1 MRIGYFISHYP
12 YNVDHSDYFCG
23 GTGAVAINLAKK
35 LSERE
40 HNVSV
45 FTTSRTRNNELN
57 SINNITI
64 YRYKKNFRIA
74 DAYISMR
81 LLTEPL
87 KHKLDL
93 VHTHMGNAPAPIAA
107 WLYSKIKNKPLVV
120 TYHGDQ
126 QDNYGSPI
134 RRQSVKLYNKIFA
147 KLILRSAD
155 VIISPSEPF
164 IKESK
169 FLPSFI
175 EKVTVI
181 PNGIDTKEVQINIT
195 KDECRK
201 ELGIPADHILFL
213 FVGSLSK
220 YKGPDVLLKAAELV
234 IKKIPKATFVFV
246 GNGQMA
252 SELKLTAK
260 TLNLCENIKFTGF
273 VDNNTKYKYFKA
285 ADIFTLP
292 STLNTEVFPIVLL
305 EASAAKLP
313 MVVSDLETF
322 NCVIKNGINGVFTK
336 RSDYNNLAD
345 SLISLALNKNLMS
358 EMSENAYKNLGNFS
372 WSKIAD
378 ETNQIYNILLKNHFN
393 NYS

>member
-1 MRIGYFISHYP
+1 MKIGYFISQYP
-12 YNVDHSDYFCG
+12 YTVDYSDYFCG

-35 LSERE
+35 ISERN
-40 HNVSV
+40 HDVSV
-45 FTTSRTRNNELN
+45 FTTSKTRKYELN
-57 SINNITI
+57 NTDKINI
-64 YRYKKNFRIA
+64 YRYGTRFRIA
-74 DAYISMR
+74 DAYISIK
-81 LLTEPL
+81 LLTGPL

-93 VHTHMGNAPAPIAA
+93 VHAHMGNAPAPIAA
-107 WLYSKIKNKPLVV
+107 WLYSKLKNKPLVV

-126 QDNYGSPI
+126 QDNYGDSL
-134 RRQSVKLYNKIFA
+134 RRHSVKLYNKTFA
-147 KLILRSAD
+147 KLILKSAD

-175 EKVTVI
+175 DKIVVI
-181 PNGIDTKEVQINIT
+181 PNGIDKKEVLINRT

-201 ELGIPADHILFL
+201 ELGVPTDHIVFL

-252 SELKLTAK
+252 SELKLIAEK
-260 TLNLCENIKFTGF
+260 LNLCENIKFTGF
-273 VDNNTKYKYFKA
+273 VDNNTKNKYFKA
-285 ADIFTLP
+285 ADVFTLP
-292 STLNTEVFPIVLL
+292 STLSTEVFPIVLL

-322 NCVIKNGINGVFTK
+322 NCIIRNGINGIIT
-336 RSDYNNLAD
+336 RRNDYNNLAD
-345 SLISLALNKNLMS
+345 SLITLALNEKLVS
-358 EMSENAYKNLGNFS
+358 EMSKNAYENVCNFS
-372 WSKIAD
+372 WSEIAD
-378 ETNQIYNILLKNHFN
+378 ETEKIYERVT
-393 NYS
+393 